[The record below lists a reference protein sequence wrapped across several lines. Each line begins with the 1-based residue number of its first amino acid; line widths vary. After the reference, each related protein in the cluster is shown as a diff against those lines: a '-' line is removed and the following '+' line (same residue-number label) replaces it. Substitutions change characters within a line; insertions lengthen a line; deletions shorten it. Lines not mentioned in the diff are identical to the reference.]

1 MFTLAIEIG
10 NPRTIL
16 ELLKNLCT
24 MSPGELEFALEIIPL
39 EDLLSLKN
47 AYVEPLLKYA
57 MVPAISDRGFDPPV
71 VFNQS
76 ETTVN
81 YAHSS

>member
-24 MSPGELEFALEIIPL
+24 MSPEELEFALEIIPL

-47 AYVEPLLKYA
+47 AYVEPLLK
-57 MVPAISDRGFDPPV
+57 
-71 VFNQS
+71 
-76 ETTVN
+76 
-81 YAHSS
+81 